1 MDKGEKGKKK
11 GLIPRR
17 IIEKVDE
24 MRARIPSAALHTRE
38 RQIGRTQEPKAR
50 NIPKWVSTEYQNG

>member
-1 MDKGEKGKKK
+1 
-11 GLIPRR
+11 
-17 IIEKVDE
+17 